1 MSHPATGHLM
11 TSLTGGSDG
20 SVAALLRGRASATPD
35 ARFLRW
41 GDRWWSYAEALEE
54 AERVAGFLRQI
65 DAAGGEH
72 RIASYL
78 SNCPEAVWTWFG
90 TQLAGSVY
98 VPLNRSHKGHLLADL
113 LSRSGASVLVTSAD
127 GLAEL
132 GQLET
137 SGVHHLVVTDA
148 DPERASAIETLS
160 FADVRNVA
168 PWSGVTPSP
177 YALASV
183 MYTSGS
189 TGRSKAVLVPHNALA
204 RGAVLVAESFELRA
218 DDVWHAWPPIFH
230 MMGQLYVMLGSMA
243 AGAGVALVPRF
254 SRSGFWR
261 EVCESGATVICG
273 MASVMRLLWT
283 LEDDEYSRAN
293 QVRLALVSGAFGDIH
308 RAFEERYKL
317 SIVDCFGMTEAE
329 PATLPVLGRADP
341 GSHGLASPDF
351 EVRIFD
357 EADSELEA
365 GAIGEI
371 VLRPRRASV
380 MFQGYEGDG
389 EATVRVWRNLWFH
402 TGDLGFI
409 DPAGVLHFLDRRIY
423 GIRRLGEN
431 ISVWEVEELLHTMP
445 GIAAAVAVGIDAAPG
460 EQDVKAIL
468 VRAPGAQITEP
479 EVHRWCASEMAKF
492 MVPRYVEF
500 LDELPRLA
508 LGKVDR
514 SQLGHAGPGV
524 WDAQAAILDG

>member
-1 MSHPATGHLM
+1 
-11 TSLTGGSDG
+11 
-20 SVAALLRGRASATPD
+20 
-35 ARFLRW
+35 
-41 GDRWWSYAEALEE
+41 
-54 AERVAGFLRQI
+54 
-65 DAAGGEH
+65 
-72 RIASYL
+72 
-78 SNCPEAVWTWFG
+78 
-90 TQLAGSVY
+90 
-98 VPLNRSHKGHLLADL
+98 
-113 LSRSGASVLVTSAD
+113 
-127 GLAEL
+127 
-132 GQLET
+132 
-137 SGVHHLVVTDA
+137 
-148 DPERASAIETLS
+148 
-160 FADVRNVA
+160 
-168 PWSGVTPSP
+168 
-177 YALASV
+177 
-183 MYTSGS
+183 
-189 TGRSKAVLVPHNALA
+189 
-204 RGAVLVAESFELRA
+204 
-218 DDVWHAWPPIFH
+218 